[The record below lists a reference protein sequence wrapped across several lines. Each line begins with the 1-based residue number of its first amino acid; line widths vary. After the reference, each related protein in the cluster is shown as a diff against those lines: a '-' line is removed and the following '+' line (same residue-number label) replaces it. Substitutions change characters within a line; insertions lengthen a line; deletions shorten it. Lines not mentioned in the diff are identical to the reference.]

1 MSRKENYFH
10 PVKNLLDEKTTE
22 WLFKHFRKY
31 EVGYSKDNEKL
42 RNSDFVDY
50 YYELGYDAD
59 STSSYERIVRNINTL
74 FDMSYNW
81 NSRRQKIAFY
91 IQNNDMNVE
100 EAMFKSNLEKVI
112 EEYEEVYGK
121 INDENTAVFHT
132 VNSNPP
138 LFIYD
143 NREMIQK
150 VIDLYEGENA
160 VFLQTKGSGKTLT
173 RHTDPKR
180 KCVITFPLFPEYSEY
195 RDCRYYDSL
204 DTITE
209 PEPKHTVSYKELR
222 NPVLLN
228 TQKIHEIGDDL
239 HDQESICFQIEWYN
253 LDYIDVR
260 KLLSEKGLLTTSGY

>member
-1 MSRKENYFH
+1 MSRQEKYFH

-42 RNSDFVDY
+42 YDHEFFN
-50 YYELGYDAD
+50 YYESLGYKT
-59 STSSYERIVRNINTL
+59 SKSSYERVVKNIKTVI
-74 FDMSYNW
+74 DMSHNW
-81 NSRRQKIAFY
+81 NSRKQKIAFY
-91 IQNNDMNVE
+91 VQNNDLDIDE
-100 EAMFKSNLEKVI
+100 DIFLKNLEKVI
-112 EEYEEVYGK
+112 EEHERMYG
-121 INDENTAVFHT
+121 NTTNENTAVFHT
-132 VNSNPP
+132 VDSNPP

-143 NREMIQK
+143 NREIIQK

-204 DTITE
+204 DPITE
-209 PEPKHTVSYKELR
+209 PEPQHTVNYKELR
-222 NPVLLN
+222 TPVLLN

-239 HDQESICFQIEWYN
+239 HDKESLCFQIEWYD
-253 LDYIDVR
+253 LDYITVR
-260 KLLSEKGLLTTSGY
+260 KNLSEKGLLTTTGY